1 MAIPEGWTQRTIG
14 ELAVLR
20 RGLTWRKDQECE
32 SLVSDS
38 LPVLRI
44 PNVQQRLVLDDVLR
58 VRGVTQTDRERYRVS
73 VGSSLLVGSNGN
85 PQRVG
90 NCVFIDHGT
99 EFLFA
104 SFLIAASV
112 ANTNIE
118 PGYLFR
124 ILASRSVQDSIS
136 EAVQGSTGLK
146 NINLTGLREIP
157 VNLPPLPEQ
166 KKIAAILSSVDEV
179 IAKTE
184 AVIAQLQIVKKAMME
199 QLLTKGMPDRHTRF
213 KQTEIGEIPE
223 EWEVCRLPMIA
234 EYQNGKAFPSNE
246 YRSEGVLLVRPGN
259 MHANGWLSWD
269 DKHTTFLSQ
278 TFWDELPPFRVYPGE
293 LLMNLTAQSLDDEF
307 LGRVCEVP
315 PDRPC
320 LLNQRI
326 ARITPTRS
334 SARYLFW
341 GLRGPHFRKH
351 VDRIPQG
358 SKVQHLYNRDLD
370 DALLALPD
378 TEEQR
383 AIASLLDSIQERL
396 VNETATLLPLR
407 AVKSALSSSLL
418 SGEIRVIPEVAE

>member
-223 EWEVCRLPMIA
+223 EWEVVSLERAASRIVVGVVIQPASYYVPDGIPALRSLNVKDDEILLDKLVFFSDASNQQLSKSQIRTGDVLTVRTGVPGVSACVPAAL
-234 EYQNGKAFPSNE
+234 NGANCIDLIITTPSAALRGEFLSRFINSDRGRGAILKRQGGLAQQHFNVGE
-246 YRSEGVLLVRPGN
+246 MKQLLVP
-259 MHANGWLSWD
+259 
-269 DKHTTFLSQ
+269 
-278 TFWDELPPFRVYPGE
+278 
-293 LLMNLTAQSLDDEF
+293 
-307 LGRVCEVP
+307 
-315 PDRPC
+315 
-320 LLNQRI
+320 
-326 ARITPTRS
+326 
-334 SARYLFW
+334 
-341 GLRGPHFRKH
+341 
-351 VDRIPQG
+351 IP
-358 SKVQHLYNRDLD
+358 SI
-370 DALLALPD
+370 
-378 TEEQR
+378 EEQDL
-383 AIASLLDSIQERL
+383 IIERL
-396 VNETATLLPLR
+396 QVIDVRLGVER
-407 AVKSALSSSLL
+407 ALAKAITIVKAALSSSLL
-418 SGEIRVIPEVAE
+418 SGELRVIPEVAE

>member
-223 EWEVCRLPMIA
+223 EWEVVRAGELCEVITKGATPKVVTSASPDCVPFLRV
-234 EYQNGKAFPSNE
+234 QNIGRRGEIDLSGSALFVTE
-246 YRSEGVLLVRPGN
+246 RTHTTELMRSQIRPG
-259 MHANGWLSWD
+259 D
-269 DKHTTFLSQ
+269 
-278 TFWDELPPFRVYPGE
+278 V
-293 LLMNLTAQSLDDEF
+293 LMNIVGPPLGKVAVVPISIPKANINQAIALLRPARIESEYLSLCLTAEHLFAWLLKQAKRTSTQLNLTLESCREF
-307 LGRVCEVP
+307 PLP
-315 PDRPC
+315 
-320 LLNQRI
+320 
-326 ARITPTRS
+326 
-334 SARYLFW
+334 
-341 GLRGPHFRKH
+341 
-351 VDRIPQG
+351 
-358 SKVQHLYNRDLD
+358 
-370 DALLALPD
+370 LPD
-378 TEEQR
+378 QAERREIIACTVAMQLTLDAQQTE
-383 AIASLLDSIQERL
+383 L
-396 VNETATLLPLR
+396 VALR
-407 AVKSALSSSLL
+407 EVKSSLSSSLL
-418 SGEIRVIPEVAE
+418 SGEIRVAAGVA